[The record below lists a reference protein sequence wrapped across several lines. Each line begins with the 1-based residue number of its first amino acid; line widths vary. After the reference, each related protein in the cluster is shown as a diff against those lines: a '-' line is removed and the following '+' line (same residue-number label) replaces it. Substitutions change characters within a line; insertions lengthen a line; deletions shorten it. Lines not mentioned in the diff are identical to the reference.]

1 MFFMELKLYV
11 AQILACVEELSA
23 KGQEILASVEEFGA
37 K

>member
-1 MFFMELKLYV
+1 MNDSV
-11 AQILACVEELSA
+11 AQILASVEELSA